1 MALRF
6 GEQEFDSVLVK
17 DHAAMRMLYR
27 NISQA
32 ELSELMESGEVLE
45 DYPDDYPFPSKL
57 IFKMV
62 NNRPLHAVVAMDGL
76 KKVLI
81 IVTVYEPDSQ
91 KFEPDF
97 KTRKKA

>member
-32 ELSELMESGEVLE
+32 ELSELLEAGEVLE